1 MSREATSRAHCPED
15 VLRLLP
21 WYDDEALGDDE
32 RARIEAHAA
41 TCSDCRREIEW
52 MTVDDDEAAVALPSA
67 AADAAYARVRAR
79 IEQSGARE
87 AAQRRVAAQ
96 RSHSTR
102 AFAWRR
108 VGLAAAVA
116 AAALGAF
123 ALGGR
128 YAVLSAP
135 AYETAT
141 GPDVAAAASAGP
153 ELDVIF
159 ERSATAAQIGDAL
172 RAVGATIVDGPTRLG
187 VYRVRLQPG
196 ADATAAAKLLR
207 AGTRSDGEEAGVAS
221 LAEPV
226 GP

>member
-41 TCSDCRREIEW
+41 ACSDCRREIEW

-102 AFAWRR
+102 ASAWRR

-116 AAALGAF
+116 VAALGAF
-123 ALGGR
+123 AVGER
-128 YAVLSAP
+128 YAALRAP
-135 AYETAT
+135 VYETAT
-141 GPDVAAAASAGP
+141 GPDVAAAAAGP
-153 ELDVIF
+153 ELDVLF

-226 GP
+226 AP

>member
-41 TCSDCRREIEW
+41 ACSDCRREIEW

-67 AADAAYARVRAR
+67 AADSAYARVRAR

-102 AFAWRR
+102 ASAWRR

-116 AAALGAF
+116 VAALGAF
-123 ALGGR
+123 AVGER
-128 YAVLSAP
+128 YVALRASV
-135 AYETAT
+135 YETAT
-141 GPDVAAAASAGP
+141 GPDVAAAAAGP
-153 ELDVIF
+153 ELDVIL

-172 RAVGATIVDGPTRLG
+172 RAVGATIVDGPSRLG

-226 GP
+226 AP